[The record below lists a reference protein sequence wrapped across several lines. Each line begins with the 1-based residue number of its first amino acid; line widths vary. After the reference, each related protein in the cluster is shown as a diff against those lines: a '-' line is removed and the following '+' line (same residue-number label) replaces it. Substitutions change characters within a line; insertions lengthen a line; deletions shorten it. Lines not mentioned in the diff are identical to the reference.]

1 MLSYYKRLF
10 DSFRSVYPECYQEVI
25 NEFICLKM
33 RYYQQNVGLGVIEIL
48 GILRNFKEDPL
59 NQEAYADLYSDY
71 GGSDFLCKNL
81 DEEQI
86 QRICQRYLQGFLA
99 LGKEY
104 GCVIQKTT

>member
-59 NQEAYADLYSDY
+59 NQKAYADLYSDY
-71 GGSDFLCKNL
+71 GDSNFLC
-81 DEEQI
+81 
-86 QRICQRYLQGFLA
+86 RIWMRSRSRGSASGICRDFWH
-99 LGKEY
+99 
-104 GCVIQKTT
+104 